1 MRAVSGPSLRPTATS
16 GANKGVTSGS
26 VVVGATLVVV
36 VVVEVVVGGIVVLV
50 EVVDAGIVVVTGS
63 VVLAEILV
71 APWAEPDEHAVV
83 NSSRANDPATTLI

>member
-26 VVVGATLVVV
+26 VVV
-36 VVVEVVVGGIVVLV
+36 VVVEVVGCIVVVGGIVVLV
-50 EVVDAGIVVVTGS
+50 EVVDAAIVVVTGS

-71 APWAEPDEHAVV
+71 APWAEPDEHAAI

>member
-1 MRAVSGPSLRPTATS
+1 
-16 GANKGVTSGS
+16 
-26 VVVGATLVVV
+26 

-50 EVVDAGIVVVTGS
+50 EVVNAGIVVVTGS

>member
-1 MRAVSGPSLRPTATS
+1 
-16 GANKGVTSGS
+16 
-26 VVVGATLVVV
+26 VVVK
-36 VVVEVVVGGIVVLV
+36 VVVGGIVVLV